1 MGAGRGRRAR
11 WKTGR
16 GTLAV
21 MPLAAVVML
30 LAAACSSG
38 GSSAAPGGG
47 VTGGTPAPGR
57 TQAGSSAAASGG
69 AAATVKAGSSSLG
82 VILTDGTGR
91 AVYLFEKD
99 TGAASTCYGACAG
112 LWPPV
117 LTAGSPVTG
126 GGVTASLLGTAKR
139 TDGTIQVTYAGHLLY
154 YFAGDQ
160 KPGDITGEGSQTF
173 GAGWDLVAPS
183 GKKVEKGGA

>member
-11 WKTGR
+11 GKTGR

-21 MPLAAVVML
+21 MPLAAVVTL

-38 GSSAAPGGG
+38 SSSAAPGSGA
-47 VTGGTPAPGR
+47 TSGTPAPGH
-57 TQAGSSAAASGG
+57 TQAGSSAAASA

-99 TGAASTCYGACAG
+99 TGATSTCYGACAG

-139 TDGTIQVTYAGHLLY
+139 TDGTIQVTYAGHPLY
-154 YFAGDQ
+154 YFAGDH

-173 GAGWDLVAPS
+173 GAGWDLIAPA
-183 GKKVEKGGA
+183 GKKVEKPGA